1 MENNLNMRFYFEKYR
16 AHAGNFT
23 WIIFDKCAKLVTAL
37 FVGALVAR
45 YLGPSSYGQ
54 ITLALS
60 YIAFF
65 QGIAGLGLDPVIIRD
80 IVRNI
85 NHADLYLG
93 TAFRLRILS
102 ALVAYPLS
110 ILSTFLFT
118 HGDLSVTLLAALA
131 GITIIFQPWEI
142 IDLWFQ
148 SQRQAWRS
156 SIPRSIS
163 LTIGS
168 LLRLCF
174 VFTHQTITYFASLT
188 ALDAILTGICFL
200 LSYRNL
206 PTTSP
211 WSWEPRL
218 ASTMLREAFPLLIS
232 GVFILLYMRFGQ
244 IYLGSQQG
252 VYSVGIYSVGASF
265 AEALNIIPMSLVAAV
280 APSIALRRSI
290 DRDSY
295 DKIFT
300 RLSLFLLI
308 FSVTFAAL
316 NCLLFRH
323 FIVYLYG
330 SKFILSASVFSI
342 CSLAL
347 IPVSLGL
354 LQSLWI
360 INEKKTNISFYQSIA
375 GGLTAVSLNLIL
387 VPKYGVFGAAVSVVA
402 SQYIQAFLVPFF
414 IAPDLL
420 KLQFSFGEAL
430 K

>member
-1 MENNLNMRFYFEKYR
+1 MVNNLKLKLYFQKYQ

-23 WIIFDKCAKLVTAL
+23 WIIFDKCARLVTSL
-37 FVGALVAR
+37 FIGALVAR

-60 YIAFF
+60 YVAFF
-65 QGIAGLGLDPVIIRD
+65 QGISGLGLDPVIIRD
-80 IVRNI
+80 IARGI
-85 NHADLYLG
+85 NRSNLYLG

-110 ILSTFLFT
+110 ILSIFLFT
-118 HGDLSVTLLAALA
+118 RGDLSVTLLTALA

-148 SQRQAWRS
+148 SQRQSWRS
-156 SIPRSIS
+156 SVPRSIS

-188 ALDAILTGICFL
+188 ALDGILTGICFL
-200 LSYRNL
+200 LSYRSL
-206 PTTSP
+206 PAAGQ
-211 WSWEPRL
+211 WSWNPRL
-218 ASTMLREAFPLLIS
+218 AFTMLREAVPLLVS
-232 GVFILLYMRFGQ
+232 GVFILIYMRFGQ
-244 IYLGSQQG
+244 LYLGSQQG
-252 VYSVGIYSVGASF
+252 AYSVGIYSVGASF
-265 AEALNIIPMSLVAAV
+265 AEALNIIPISLVAAV

-290 DRDSY
+290 NRDSY
-295 DKIFT
+295 DKIFA
-300 RLSLFLLI
+300 RLSLYLLI
-308 FSVTFAAL
+308 FSGVFVAL
-316 NCLLFRH
+316 NWLLFRH

-330 SKFILSASVFSI
+330 DRYILSVSVFSI

-347 IPVSLGL
+347 VPVSMGL

-360 INEKKTNISFYQSIA
+360 INEQKTYISFYQSIA
-375 GGLTAVSLNLIL
+375 GGLTAVALNLLL
-387 VPKYGVFGAAVSVVA
+387 VPRYGVHGAAVSVVA
-402 SQYIQAFLVPFF
+402 SQYIQAFLVPCF